1 MNDWDN
7 PAELELTIDVWR
19 VPASDVKKG
28 EHTSGPASTL
38 PPLHSQDSSTV
49 HEDEQPSP
57 LSTLPSS
64 QTSSGSRKLSP
75 HVLFA
80 ARLQRKLLEAL
91 QPEEYDLTA
100 AFT

>member
-1 MNDWDN
+1 M
-7 PAELELTIDVWR
+7 IR
-19 VPASDVKKG
+19 KG
-28 EHTSGPASTL
+28 HTSGPVCAL
-38 PPLHSQDSSTV
+38 LPLHSHDASTV
-49 HEDEQPSP
+49 HDDEQPSP

-64 QTSSGSRKLSP
+64 QASSGSRKLSP